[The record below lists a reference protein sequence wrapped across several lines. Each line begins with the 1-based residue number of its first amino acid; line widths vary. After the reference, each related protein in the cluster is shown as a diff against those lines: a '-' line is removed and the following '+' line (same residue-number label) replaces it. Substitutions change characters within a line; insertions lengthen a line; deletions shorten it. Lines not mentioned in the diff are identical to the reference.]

1 MRIYWNG
8 KWEVFATLVF
18 LLFGVVVKIVRQDED
33 RDTGVSKVLG
43 FLFINNTLSPHD
55 LVYISFLLYV
65 TF

>member
-33 RDTGVSKVLG
+33 RDTCVSKVLG